1 MLFRPI
7 FYCGDYPI
15 YHSRLR
21 TARIS
26 TLMLSTS
33 RWPQRP
39 IQIAR
44 ALALGCWLV
53 DRSSSNGS
61 AVPRAARLGTRR
73 ILSIGTGW
81 QNRAH
86 CCGGLPDR

>member
-7 FYCGDYPI
+7 FHCGDYPI
-15 YHSRLR
+15 YHSRPR

-33 RWPQRP
+33 RCCRNDRSRSRERWRWV
-39 IQIAR
+39 A
-44 ALALGCWLV
+44 
-53 DRSSSNGS
+53 RSSSKRRP
-61 AVPRAARLGTRR
+61 VPRAARLGTRR

-86 CCGGLPDR
+86 CCGELPDR